1 MGLAYLL
8 GSGFEGGF
16 QAEGGV
22 YNLKIE
28 AFSSKVPNGL
38 GDSPEGDG
46 EAEAAHRLLD
56 WHPQIPCWAL
66 IEMLKDV

>member
-1 MGLAYLL
+1 MDFAIL
-8 GSGFEGGF
+8 SGRAFEGGF
-16 QAEGGV
+16 QASGGV
-22 YNLKIE
+22 YNLSIE

-56 WHPQIPCWAL
+56 WHPQIPC
-66 IEMLKDV
+66 